1 MINMANNFNFF
12 ASFEK
17 MANYSHQ
24 AAQMLHK
31 TLENFNSKSLEER
44 VKEIHVI
51 ENAADNA
58 KYEIVERLAKEF
70 ITPIE
75 REDILEITEKLDD
88 LTDYIEDV
96 IITMYMY
103 NITSLRKEI
112 FLFTEVIEK
121 CCIAIKDI
129 FAEFAHFRRSNK
141 ITDLIIAVNRLEE
154 EADKIYMSSVKT
166 LFATSNDAIE
176 IMKWR
181 EIFNRAE
188 KCCDT
193 SEHIANSIEGIV
205 MKNS

>member
-1 MINMANNFNFF
+1 MANNFNFYEG
-12 ASFEK
+12 FERL
-17 MANYSHQ
+17 ANYSYQ
-24 AAQMLHK
+24 AAQMLNK
-31 TLENFNSKSLEER
+31 TLENFNSKSLDER
-44 VKEIHVI
+44 VKEIHII
-51 ENAADNA
+51 ENAADKE
-58 KYEIVERLAKEF
+58 KYEIVNRLAKEF

-75 REDILEITEKLDD
+75 REDILSIADKLDD
-88 LTDYIEDV
+88 LTDFIEDV

-112 FLFTEVIEK
+112 FLFSEIINK
-121 CCIAIKDI
+121 CCIALKDM
-129 FAEFAHFRRSNK
+129 FAEFAHFRKSNK
-141 ITDLIIAVNRLEE
+141 ISDLIIAVNHLEE
-154 EADKIYMSSVKT
+154 EGDKIYINSVKT

-193 SEHIANSIEGIV
+193 CEHIANTIEGVV

>member
-1 MINMANNFNFF
+1 MANNFNFYEG
-12 ASFEK
+12 FERL
-17 MANYSHQ
+17 ANYSYE
-24 AAQMLHK
+24 AAQMLNK
-31 TLENFNSKSLEER
+31 ILDNFNSKSLDER

-51 ENAADNA
+51 ENAADKE
-58 KYEIVERLAKEF
+58 KYEIVNRLAKEF

-75 REDILEITEKLDD
+75 REDILSIADKLDD
-88 LTDYIEDV
+88 LTDFIEDV

-112 FLFTEVIEK
+112 FLFSEIINK
-121 CCIAIKDI
+121 CCISLKDMVS
-129 FAEFAHFRRSNK
+129 EFAHFRKSNK
-141 ITDLIIAVNRLEE
+141 ISDLIIAINQLEE
-154 EADKIYMSSVKT
+154 EGDKIYINSVKT

-193 SEHIANSIEGIV
+193 CEHIANTIEGVV

>member
-1 MINMANNFNFF
+1 MANNFNFYEG
-12 ASFEK
+12 FERL
-17 MANYSHQ
+17 ANYSYE
-24 AAQMLHK
+24 AAQMLNK
-31 TLENFNSKSLEER
+31 ILENFNSKSLDER
-44 VKEIHVI
+44 INEIHVI
-51 ENAADNA
+51 ENAADKE
-58 KYEIVERLAKEF
+58 KYEIVNRLAKEF

-75 REDILEITEKLDD
+75 REDILSIADKLDD
-88 LTDYIEDV
+88 LTDFIEDI

-112 FLFTEVIEK
+112 FLFSEIINK
-121 CCIAIKDI
+121 CCIALKDMI
-129 FAEFAHFRRSNK
+129 SEFAHFRKSNK
-141 ITDLIIAVNRLEE
+141 ISDLIIAVNHLEE
-154 EADKIYMSSVKT
+154 EGDKIYINSVKT

-193 SEHIANSIEGIV
+193 CENIANTIEGVV